1 MDGVFLILI
10 IQADTFLDFLKIHRR
25 REPCPYQFALI
36 VFA

>member
-1 MDGVFLILI
+1 MYGIFLILI
-10 IQADTFLDFLKIHRR
+10 IQADTFLDFLKVYRR